1 MRPCGVNGSTRLRK
15 EIVIPLRWE
24 AWDYFLVNHPDQEYR
39 RYKVAGLQE
48 GFRIDFN
55 YKGRK
60 RCKKATSNM
69 VSTMQKPEIVR
80 EYLSKECA
88 EGRILGPLPP
98 ELFLSV
104 QINRI
109 VVIPKGST
117 GKWCLI
123 VDLSTPEGFS
133 VNDNIDET
141 LCSLFDISIEDA
153 VQEIMAKGQGSQLAK
168 IDIQSAYRNI
178 PVHPEDWN
186 LLGMVWGTPCLL
198 IRPFHLG

>member
-1 MRPCGVNGSTRLRK
+1 MKELQRLSGYASVVSMVLPRLSK

-39 RYKVAGLQE
+39 RYIVAGLRG

-55 YKGRK
+55 YKRWK

-98 ELFLSV
+98 ELFSSV
-104 QINRI
+104 QISRVGGNPQRVNR
-109 VVIPKGST
+109 K
-117 GKWCLI
+117 
-123 VDLSTPEGFS
+123 
-133 VNDNIDET
+133 
-141 LCSLFDISIEDA
+141 
-153 VQEIMAKGQGSQLAK
+153 
-168 IDIQSAYRNI
+168 
-178 PVHPEDWN
+178 
-186 LLGMVWGTPCLL
+186 MVPYC
-198 IRPFHLG
+198 